1 MTIVSRDI
9 ARMHLIRR
17 ASILLSHRV
26 RMHVLGR
33 APVRLFRGAAGLL
46 FLALAALGSTSAG
59 AEVASP
65 WAQGLHSRVR
75 LVAGGS
81 LDGRPL
87 AGVEIA
93 LDRGFKTY
101 WRHPGDAGLPP
112 SFDWSASDNV
122 AAVDVRWPAP
132 KRVEDAGGVS
142 YVYPERVILPL
153 VVTPQDP
160 KQPVH
165 LDLTLDYG
173 VCKDICIPAHSTLS
187 LSLPDKAERHAGIDA
202 ALAGVPKPRPLG
214 ASDDLAVLSAEAIAG
229 DKPRISVLVRRP
241 AGAKPVIF
249 PEAPD
254 SWFVSSPAA
263 GEEPSADRTRFFLTL
278 EERPKDHPGPL
289 PLRLTLVAGETAI
302 ETDVQVE
309 LPQKP

>member
-17 ASILLSHRV
+17 ASILLSRRV

-33 APVRLFRGAAGLL
+33 APVPLFRGVAGLL

-81 LDGRPL
+81 LEGRPL
-87 AGVEIA
+87 AGVEFA

-202 ALAGVPKPRPLG
+202 AL
-214 ASDDLAVLSAEAIAG
+214 
-229 DKPRISVLVRRP
+229 
-241 AGAKPVIF
+241 
-249 PEAPD
+249 
-254 SWFVSSPAA
+254 
-263 GEEPSADRTRFFLTL
+263 
-278 EERPKDHPGPL
+278 
-289 PLRLTLVAGETAI
+289 
-302 ETDVQVE
+302 
-309 LPQKP
+309 

>member
-1 MTIVSRDI
+1 
-9 ARMHLIRR
+9 MHLFRR
-17 ASILLSHRV
+17 TPI
-26 RMHVLGR
+26 
-33 APVRLFRGAAGLL
+33 PLFHGLAGLL
-46 FLALAALGSTSAG
+46 LLALTALGPTPAG
-59 AEVASP
+59 AEEVSP

-81 LDGRPL
+81 LEGRPL
-87 AGVEIA
+87 AGVEFA

-122 AAVDVRWPAP
+122 ASVEVRWPAP

-142 YVYPERVILPL
+142 YVYPEWVILPF

-160 KQPVH
+160 KRPVR
-165 LDLTLDYG
+165 LELTLDYG

-187 LSLPDKAERHAGIDA
+187 LSLPAKAERHAGIEA
-202 ALAGVPKPRPLG
+202 ALAGVPKPLALG
-214 ASDDLAVLSAEAIAG
+214 APGELAVLSTEALPG
-229 DKPRISVLVRRP
+229 DKPRIAVLVRRP

-254 SWFVSSPAA
+254 NWFVSAPAE
-263 GEEPSADRTRFFLTL
+263 GEEPAADQTRFLLTL

-289 PLRLTLVAGETAI
+289 PLRLTLVAGEKAV
-302 ETDVQVE
+302 ETDVTVE
-309 LPQKP
+309 LPKKP